1 MNLALDY
8 LKSARVRWETYVGP
22 WLPDALVTEALLL
35 RDTVEEREA
44 LSLAFLAVLERLA
57 ALERVVFV
65 LVESFD
71 DTPSDVAAVGRPK

>member
-1 MNLALDY
+1 VNLALDY
-8 LKSARVRWETYVGP
+8 LKSARVRRETYVGP